1 MKKTKTVLIL
11 AAVTGVL
18 LLGGCGSE
26 KTKIYEQAGKDL
38 SQGSYKYALEE
49 YQSSIQNGVKLAQS
63 YRGAGI
69 ASLRLGKYEDAVNS
83 FTEALNCDKV
93 SKSLRKDI
101 LSYRATAELKSGK
114 YEDAMADCQT
124 LGEDFSMDA
133 GSYFLTGK
141 VALAMDSYEEA
152 ASNFKQAYGEDSTY
166 DMAIEIYE
174 AYLDKDMEADGT
186 RYLEAALSSE
196 AKDAQDHCDRGRV
209 YYYMEDYS
217 NAKKELLEAKYEE
230 GNEDF
235 LRFVETF
242 ATGREDLQVEEIISR
257 LYEFAGSYPDPEEW
271 LDDCARMYEESG
283 EKAIYIEKVMEY
295 IRRTVEDM
303 QMLMEKADQICME
316 PDGPYMYGE
325 MMEADQK
332 VLRKLFAAK
341 SYEEMYE
348 ALKEKPAWK
357 TLSRKKDDAV
367 NPTKREQV
375 RAYRDTWKKLIDDIR
390 NNYFFQPP
398 SEMEADR
405 KICIPVIHELVSL
418 VKEY

>member
-11 AAVTGVL
+11 AAVTGAL

-217 NAKKELLEAKYEE
+217 NAKKSFWKQPRRIIRKHCFFWEWYIWPRMMWKMPRQCTSSIFPQWVIPPRAIMVWHCAISEAEIMIPLLI
-230 GNEDF
+230 
-235 LRFVETF
+235 TS
-242 ATGREDLQVEEIISR
+242 Q
-257 LYEFAGSYPDPEEW
+257 
-271 LDDCARMYEESG
+271 
-283 EKAIYIEKVMEY
+283 KAFRQLPQTRCRVFCSM
-295 IRRTVEDM
+295 R
-303 QMLMEKADQICME
+303 
-316 PDGPYMYGE
+316 
-325 MMEADQK
+325 
-332 VLRKLFAAK
+332 
-341 SYEEMYE
+341 S
-348 ALKEKPAWK
+348 
-357 TLSRKKDDAV
+357 
-367 NPTKREQV
+367 
-375 RAYRDTWKKLIDDIR
+375 
-390 NNYFFQPP
+390 
-398 SEMEADR
+398 
-405 KICIPVIHELVSL
+405 
-418 VKEY
+418 

>member
-1 MKKTKTVLIL
+1 MIL

-217 NAKKELLEAKYEE
+217 NAKKSFWKQPRRIIRKHCFFWEWYILPRMMWKMPRQCTSSIFPQWVIPPRAIMAWHCAISEAEIMIPLLI
-230 GNEDF
+230 
-235 LRFVETF
+235 TS
-242 ATGREDLQVEEIISR
+242 Q
-257 LYEFAGSYPDPEEW
+257 
-271 LDDCARMYEESG
+271 
-283 EKAIYIEKVMEY
+283 KAF
-295 IRRTVEDM
+295 RQLPQTR
-303 QMLMEKADQICME
+303 C
-316 PDGPYMYGE
+316 
-325 MMEADQK
+325 
-332 VLRKLFAAK
+332 
-341 SYEEMYE
+341 
-348 ALKEKPAWK
+348 
-357 TLSRKKDDAV
+357 
-367 NPTKREQV
+367 
-375 RAYRDTWKKLIDDIR
+375 RASCSMR
-390 NNYFFQPP
+390 
-398 SEMEADR
+398 S
-405 KICIPVIHELVSL
+405 
-418 VKEY
+418 

>member
-11 AAVTGVL
+11 AAVTGAL

-101 LSYRATAELKSGK
+101 LSYRATA
-114 YEDAMADCQT
+114 
-124 LGEDFSMDA
+124 DFSMDA

-217 NAKKELLEAKYEE
+217 SAKKELLEATKKDNTEALLLLGMVYLAQDDVENAQAMYKQYISAVGDSAKGYNGLALCDIRSGDYDSALDNITKGLPTATTDEMQSLLFNEIVAYEKKL
-230 GNEDF
+230 D
-235 LRFVETF
+235 F
-242 ATGREDLQVEEIISR
+242 ATALTKVQE
-257 LYEFAGSYPDPEEW
+257 
-271 LDDCARMYEESG
+271 
-283 EKAIYIEKVMEY
+283 YIEMFP
-295 IRRTVEDM
+295 EDS
-303 QMLMEKADQICME
+303 
-316 PDGPYMYGE
+316 
-325 MMEADQK
+325 
-332 VLRKLFAAK
+332 AAK
-341 SYEEMYE
+341 KER
-348 ALKEKPAWK
+348 AFLK
-357 TLSRKKDDAV
+357 TRTS
-367 NPTKREQV
+367 
-375 RAYRDTWKKLIDDIR
+375 
-390 NNYFFQPP
+390 
-398 SEMEADR
+398 SEG
-405 KICIPVIHELVSL
+405 
-418 VKEY
+418 

>member
-49 YQSSIQNGVKLAQS
+49 YQSSIQNGVKPAQS

-217 NAKKELLEAKYEE
+217 NAKKSFWKQPRRIIRKHCFFWEWYILPRMMWKMPRQCTSSIFPQWVIPPRAIMAWHCAISEAEIMIPLLI
-230 GNEDF
+230 
-235 LRFVETF
+235 TS
-242 ATGREDLQVEEIISR
+242 Q
-257 LYEFAGSYPDPEEW
+257 
-271 LDDCARMYEESG
+271 
-283 EKAIYIEKVMEY
+283 KAF
-295 IRRTVEDM
+295 RQLPQTR
-303 QMLMEKADQICME
+303 C
-316 PDGPYMYGE
+316 
-325 MMEADQK
+325 
-332 VLRKLFAAK
+332 
-341 SYEEMYE
+341 
-348 ALKEKPAWK
+348 
-357 TLSRKKDDAV
+357 
-367 NPTKREQV
+367 
-375 RAYRDTWKKLIDDIR
+375 RASCSMR
-390 NNYFFQPP
+390 
-398 SEMEADR
+398 S
-405 KICIPVIHELVSL
+405 
-418 VKEY
+418 

>member
-1 MKKTKTVLIL
+1 MKNTKTVLIL
-11 AAVTGVL
+11 AAVTGAL

-49 YQSSIQNGVKLAQS
+49 YQTSIQNGVKPAQS

-69 ASLRLGKYEDAVNS
+69 ASLRLGKYDDAISS
-83 FTEALNCDKV
+83 FTDALNCDKV

-124 LGEDFSMDA
+124 LGEDFEMDA

-166 DMAIEIYE
+166 DMAIQIYE

-196 AKDAQDHCDRGRV
+196 AKDAKDHCDRGRV

-217 NAKKELLEAKYEE
+217 NAKKELLEASKKD
-230 GNEDF
+230 N
-235 LRFVETF
+235 T
-242 ATGREDLQVEEIISR
+242 
-257 LYEFAGSYPDPEEW
+257 
-271 LDDCARMYEESG
+271 
-283 EKAIYIEKVMEY
+283 
-295 IRRTVEDM
+295 
-303 QMLMEKADQICME
+303 
-316 PDGPYMYGE
+316 
-325 MMEADQK
+325 
-332 VLRKLFAAK
+332 
-341 SYEEMYE
+341 E
-348 ALKEKPAWK
+348 ALLLLGMVYLAQ
-357 TLSRKKDDAV
+357 DDVDNAKAMYTQYISAAGDSAKGY
-367 NPTKREQV
+367 NGL
-375 RAYRDTWKKLIDDIR
+375 ALCDIR
-390 NNYFFQPP
+390 NGDYDSALDNITKGLPTATTD
-398 SEMEADR
+398 EMQ
-405 KICIPVIHELVSL
+405 SL
-418 VKEY
+418 LFNEIVTYEKKLDFATALTKVKEYIDVFPEDSAAKKELAFLKTRTSSEG

>member
-11 AAVTGVL
+11 AAVTGAL

-196 AKDAQDHCDRGRV
+196 AKDAQTTV
-209 YYYMEDYS
+209 T
-217 NAKKELLEAKYEE
+217 EA
-230 GNEDF
+230 
-235 LRFVETF
+235 VST
-242 ATGREDLQVEEIISR
+242 II
-257 LYEFAGSYPDPEEW
+257 
-271 LDDCARMYEESG
+271 
-283 EKAIYIEKVMEY
+283 
-295 IRRTVEDM
+295 
-303 QMLMEKADQICME
+303 
-316 PDGPYMYGE
+316 
-325 MMEADQK
+325 
-332 VLRKLFAAK
+332 
-341 SYEEMYE
+341 
-348 ALKEKPAWK
+348 WK
-357 TLSRKKDDAV
+357 TTAAQKKSFWKQPRRIIRKHCFFWEWYIWPRMMWKMLRQCTSSIFPQWV
-367 NPTKREQV
+367 IPP
-375 RAYRDTWKKLIDDIR
+375 RAIMVWHCAISEAEIMIPLLITSQKAFR
-390 NNYFFQPP
+390 QLPQTRCRVFC
-398 SEMEADR
+398 SMR
-405 KICIPVIHELVSL
+405 S
-418 VKEY
+418 

>member
-49 YQSSIQNGVKLAQS
+49 YQSSIQNGVKPAQS

-217 NAKKELLEAKYEE
+217 NAKKELLEATKKDNTEALLLLGMVYLAQDDVENAQAMYKQYISAVGDSAKGYNGLALCDISDGDYDSALQNISQGLGDATSDEMRDLLFNEIVVYEKKLDLSTALSKAQE
-230 GNEDF
+230 YVQTFKDDDAAAKELTFLQSRVGNQ
-235 LRFVETF
+235 
-242 ATGREDLQVEEIISR
+242 AA
-257 LYEFAGSYPDPEEW
+257 AGDASEADTSNEST
-271 LDDCARMYEESG
+271 AEESSDTG
-283 EKAIYIEKVMEY
+283 TDESSEE
-295 IRRTVEDM
+295 
-303 QMLMEKADQICME
+303 
-316 PDGPYMYGE
+316 
-325 MMEADQK
+325 
-332 VLRKLFAAK
+332 
-341 SYEEMYE
+341 SY
-348 ALKEKPAWK
+348 
-357 TLSRKKDDAV
+357 
-367 NPTKREQV
+367 
-375 RAYRDTWKKLIDDIR
+375 
-390 NNYFFQPP
+390 
-398 SEMEADR
+398 
-405 KICIPVIHELVSL
+405 
-418 VKEY
+418 